1 MTGSALP
8 MDVLRRAI
16 TELPKDRLTPVRQA
30 ALARLQESG
39 LPTTRHE
46 NWKYTDLS
54 GAIEV
59 AERALEAGSDNH
71 KVGGVQQDI
80 DAVRNPR

>member
-1 MTGSALP
+1 MTDSALS

-16 TELPKDRLTPVRQA
+16 TELPNDRLTPVREA

-46 NWKYTDLS
+46 DWKYTDLS

-59 AERALEAGSDNH
+59 AERALEAGSGSPKD
-71 KVGGVQQDI
+71 GAAG
-80 DAVRNPR
+80 